1 MMVHFK
7 DINKQLPLGIRDGL
21 EELYLSKV
29 RFGDGGVIVKNHSR
43 RTIEVKISS
52 NHPQQFD
59 WMTDWCEIPPNK
71 EENFW
76 RLNQFGEIS
85 IQILTKD
92 GLREMRRTPFALVVV
107 DDTEVYSIESRE
119 W

>member
-7 DINKQLPLGIRDGL
+7 DINKLPLGLRDGL
-21 EELYLSKV
+21 EELYLSKLQN
-29 RFGDGGVIVKNHSR
+29 GEGGVIVMNRSR
-43 RTIEVKISS
+43 RTIRAKVSS

-59 WMTDWCEIPPNK
+59 WMTDWYEIPPNK

-76 RLNQFGEIS
+76 RLPQFGEIS
-85 IQILTKD
+85 IQVVAKD
-92 GLREMRRTPFALVVV
+92 GLREMRRTPFALVVI

-119 W
+119 WR